1 MWDLGIPDVRRGRV
15 FVRQRRLATA
25 ITVVCALTVL
35 AMPTTAFAAPSPKP
49 EPTTTATPP
58 STPPAP
64 GTKSLDDVRKEIDEL
79 YRQAAVATEAYNLAE
94 EQTKVQSA
102 QIVKIAQEIVK
113 GEERIKRLK
122 DQAGAAARQQYRTG
136 GLPLGAQMMLS
147 GNPDAFLDGADRLR
161 EGQQATQGM
170 LAELNRTQADL
181 AQYSKDAS
189 AQWTKL
195 EANRVKKE
203 TAKKEITDK
212 IAAAEK
218 LESQLEAKERE
229 RLAQLEQEQ
238 QFKAQ
243 TDWLSSGILR
253 EINGRASEQGKRAVK
268 FATDQIGKPYE
279 WGAEGPRTYDCSGL
293 TSQAWLAAGQGIPRT
308 SQEQWA
314 QLRHVDIKDMRPGD
328 LIIYFADATH
338 VGMYIGDGAIVHAPR
353 PGRNVTITGAGTMPI
368 LGVVRPDK

>member
-1 MWDLGIPDVRRGRV
+1 MH
-15 FVRQRRLATA
+15 QRRLATA

-49 EPTTTATPP
+49 EPTTTATP
-58 STPPAP
+58 AP

-79 YRQAAVATEAYNLAE
+79 YRQAAVATEAYNQAE

-102 QIVKIAQEIVK
+102 QIVKIAQAIVK
-113 GEERIKRLK
+113 GEERIKQLK
-122 DQAGAAARQQYRTG
+122 DQAGAAARLQYRTG

-170 LAELNRTQADL
+170 LAELNRTQSDL
-181 AQYSKDAS
+181 GQYSKDAS

-203 TAKKEITDK
+203 TAKKEITGK

-253 EINGRASEQGKRAVK
+253 EINGKASEQGRRAVQ

-293 TSQAWLAAGQGIPRT
+293 TSQAWLAAGRGIPRT

-314 QLRHVDIKDMRPGD
+314 QLPHVAIKDMRPGD